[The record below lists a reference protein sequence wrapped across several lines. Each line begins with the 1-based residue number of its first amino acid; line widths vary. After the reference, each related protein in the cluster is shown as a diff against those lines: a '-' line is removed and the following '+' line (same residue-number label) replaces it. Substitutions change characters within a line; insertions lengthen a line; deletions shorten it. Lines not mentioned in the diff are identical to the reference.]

1 VRERDAYRTRH
12 GAGYTVCE
20 HNSHAIE
27 QELITFVPMD
37 SQGGEPLRIQRLRL
51 LNNSSRTRRLS
62 VTFYSEWVL
71 GSDHEDMQMHVVTRW
86 DKEVQAILA
95 TNGYHPDYGERIAFA
110 AISPTS
116 ADFTADRDSFLG
128 RNRNLSNPDAMQRVN
143 LSGHVGAGYDPC
155 AALRVALELRPGQ
168 RGEVIML
175 VGQGGT
181 REEVQHL
188 IQKYREPLMVEDTLH
203 HTSGWWD
210 GVLERVQ
217 VHTPEPSIN
226 FLLNRWLLYQTLS
239 CRIWG
244 RSGFYQSGGAFG
256 FRDQLQDVL
265 SLIHADSALV
275 REHILLA
282 ASRQFEEG
290 DVQHWWHP
298 PSGAGTRSRISDDL
312 LWLPYVVIQYVRR
325 TGDVDFVKTEV
336 PFLKAPE
343 LEDDQHEVYLIP
355 EISSEKGTL
364 YEHCRRAIERG
375 QTAGPHG
382 LPLIGIG
389 DWNDGMNRVGVE
401 GFGESVWL
409 AWFLVDVMNGF
420 AELADTLGEGEH
432 AENYRQRAAA
442 LAAAVE
448 EHAWDGEWYQ
458 RATFDDGTP
467 LGSAS
472 SDEAKIDSLPQSWA
486 VISGAADRER
496 AATALESAWKH
507 LVREEDR
514 LVLLFSPPFDKTTK
528 NPGYIKGYPPGV
540 RENGGQYTH
549 GALWL
554 AMAMAR
560 KRDGERAVRL
570 LRLLNPVEHARDPE
584 AVWRYQ
590 VEPYVVAAD
599 VYRLLGREGMGGWTW
614 YTGSAGWM
622 YRIWIEEV
630 LGVKVYGEKLTID
643 PVIPAGWTE
652 FSVRYRF
659 GETVYDI
666 HVENPD
672 GVEHGVA
679 WVELDGHRQDQ
690 PVIHMDPAAL
700 KHHIHVRMGRA
711 N

>member
-12 GAGYTVCE
+12 GAGYSVCE

-37 SQGGEPLRIQRLRL
+37 EQGGEPLRIQRLRL
-51 LNNSSRTRRLS
+51 RNGSSRTRRLS

-71 GSDHEDMQMHVVTRW
+71 GSDHEDTQMHVVTRW
-86 DKEVQAILA
+86 DKEAQAILA
-95 TNGYHPDYGERIAFA
+95 TNRYHPDYGERIAFA
-110 AISPTS
+110 AISPSS
-116 ADFTADRDSFLG
+116 ADFTADRASFLG
-128 RNRNLSNPDAMQRVN
+128 RNRSLTNPDAMQRVN
-143 LSGHVGAGYDPC
+143 LAGHIGAGYDPC
-155 AALRVALELRPGQ
+155 AALRVELELRPGQ
-168 RGEVIML
+168 GGEVIML
-175 VGQGGT
+175 LGQGGT
-181 REEVQHL
+181 LEEVHHL
-188 IQKYREPLMVEDTLH
+188 IQKYREPLMVEDELH
-203 HTSGWWD
+203 RTSGWWD
-210 GVLERVQ
+210 GILESVQ

-244 RSGFYQSGGAFG
+244 RSGFYQSGGAVG
-256 FRDQLQDVL
+256 FRDQLQDVM

-282 ASRQFEEG
+282 ASKQFEEG
-290 DVQHWWHP
+290 DVLHWWHP
-298 PSGAGTRSRISDDL
+298 PSGAGIRSRISDDL
-312 LWLPYVVIQYVRR
+312 LWLPYVVVQYVRR
-325 TGDVDFVKTEV
+325 TGDVDLLKAEV

-343 LEDDQHEVYLIP
+343 LEDDQHEVYLVP

-375 QTAGPHG
+375 LTAGPHG

-401 GFGESVWL
+401 GKGESVWL
-409 AWFLVDVMNGF
+409 AWFLVDVMTGF
-420 AELADTLGEGEH
+420 AELADLLGEGEH
-432 AENYRQRAAA
+432 AEHYRQRAAVLTA
-442 LAAAVE
+442 TVE

-467 LGSAS
+467 LGSAA
-472 SDEAKIDSLPQSWA
+472 SDEANIDSLPQSWA
-486 VISGAADRER
+486 VISGAADGER
-496 AATALESAWKH
+496 AAIALESAWKH
-507 LVREEDR
+507 LVLEEER

-560 KRDGERAVRL
+560 IRDGERAAQL
-570 LRLLNPVEHARDPE
+570 LRLLNPVEHAREPE

-599 VYRLLGREGMGGWTW
+599 VYRLPGKEGMGGWTW

-622 YRIWIEEV
+622 YRIWIEEI
-630 LGVKVYGEKLTID
+630 LGVKVHGEKLTID
-643 PVIPAGWTE
+643 PVIPAGWAG

-659 GETVYDI
+659 GEAVYNI

-672 GVEHGVA
+672 AVEHGVR
-679 WVELDGHRQDQ
+679 WVELNGRRLDE
-690 PVIHMDPAAL
+690 PVIHMKPSAL
-700 KHHIHVRMGRA
+700 KHSVRVRMGNLA
-711 N
+711 